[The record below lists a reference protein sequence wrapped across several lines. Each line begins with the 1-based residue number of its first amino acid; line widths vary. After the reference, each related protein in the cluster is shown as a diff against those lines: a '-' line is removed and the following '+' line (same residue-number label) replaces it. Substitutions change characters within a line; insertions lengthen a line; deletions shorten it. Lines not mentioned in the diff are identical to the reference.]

1 MADPLHA
8 LVRPSI
14 DAGIK
19 YRQNFVK
26 EVIRSL
32 SNGLGLT
39 CTVINGLDLLYHDK
53 SCHMGVLSDGYM
65 ERITSISVG
74 QRTDDAEAGFF
85 VE

>member
-1 MADPLHA
+1 MYA

-14 DAGIK
+14 NAGVE
-19 YRQNFVK
+19 YGQNLF
-26 EVIRSL
+26 EEIIRSL

-53 SCHMGVLSDGYM
+53 SCHMGVLGDGYM
-65 ERITSISVG
+65 ERITSISIG
-74 QRTDDAEAGFF
+74 QGTHYAEAGLF

>member
-1 MADPLHA
+1 MYA

-14 DAGIK
+14 NAGVE
-19 YRQNFVK
+19 YGQNLV
-26 EVIRSL
+26 EEIIRSL

-53 SCHMGVLSDGYM
+53 PCHLWVPGDGYM
-65 ERITSISVG
+65 ERIATISVG
-74 QRTDDAEAGFF
+74 QGANYDEAGLF

>member
-1 MADPLHA
+1 MADPLHP

-14 DAGIK
+14 DAGVK

-26 EVIRSL
+26 EIIRSL

-39 CTVINGLDLLYHDK
+39 CSVINGLNLLYHHK
-53 SCHMGVLSDGYM
+53 SCHLWILGDGYM
-65 ERITSISVG
+65 ERITSIGVG
-74 QRTDDAEAGFF
+74 QRTDYAEAGLL

>member
-1 MADPLHA
+1 MSAPLHA
-8 LVRPSI
+8 FVRPSI

-19 YRQNFVK
+19 YRQNLVK
-26 EVIRSL
+26 EIIRSL
-32 SNGLGLT
+32 ANGLGLT

-53 SCHMGVLSDGYM
+53 SCHMWVLGDDYM

-74 QRTDDAEAGFF
+74 QRTDYAEAGLF